1 MADSD
6 LIVGRLHQ
14 LGAERVE
21 KIQESDII
29 ILNTCGVKEPTED
42 RIIHRLGELSEGSVP
57 VIVTGCLPRISFK
70 RVSGTN
76 PEFAAILGP
85 QSLDSLGPVFER
97 VLAGERGILH
107 LDSDET
113 SKLRYYEGPPDSVI
127 CTIPICEGCVGDC
140 TYCAVKFARSNVQSY
155 SFEEILSV
163 VRRCVHTG
171 YKEIRLTAQ
180 DAGAYG
186 HDTGESLAHLL
197 SSVSEVDGNHRFR
210 LGMFNSNLVKDDLQA
225 FLDSMSSD
233 RFFRFFHAPIQSGSN
248 HVLQLMKRKY
258 TVQEWKTVVSE
269 IIKRFPYATI
279 ATDIIV
285 GFPGETD
292 EDFEKTLAL
301 MSEVKPA
308 VINVSKY
315 GDRPGTEASKANN
328 KVNTGIKK
336 ERSRRLSSLVT
347 DIITEKNQAWIDWQ
361 GPVII
366 TGNAPKGG
374 LQGRT
379 PTYKPVI
386 INDKASIGEI
396 VEVRIISTHRTHLTA
411 SIV

>member
-140 TYCAVKFARSNVQSY
+140 TYCAVKFA
-155 SFEEILSV
+155 
-163 VRRCVHTG
+163 
-171 YKEIRLTAQ
+171 
-180 DAGAYG
+180 
-186 HDTGESLAHLL
+186 
-197 SSVSEVDGNHRFR
+197 
-210 LGMFNSNLVKDDLQA
+210 
-225 FLDSMSSD
+225 
-233 RFFRFFHAPIQSGSN
+233 
-248 HVLQLMKRKY
+248 
-258 TVQEWKTVVSE
+258 
-269 IIKRFPYATI
+269 
-279 ATDIIV
+279 
-285 GFPGETD
+285 
-292 EDFEKTLAL
+292 
-301 MSEVKPA
+301 
-308 VINVSKY
+308 
-315 GDRPGTEASKANN
+315 
-328 KVNTGIKK
+328 
-336 ERSRRLSSLVT
+336 
-347 DIITEKNQAWIDWQ
+347 
-361 GPVII
+361 
-366 TGNAPKGG
+366 
-374 LQGRT
+374 
-379 PTYKPVI
+379 
-386 INDKASIGEI
+386 
-396 VEVRIISTHRTHLTA
+396 
-411 SIV
+411 